1 MEKKVGGVILSGS
14 GRTGAQDGGGGQACV
29 VTLAGQEAER
39 VYPLDSRDGE
49 VADGEWGNH
58 ERSGR
63 PSLV

>member
-14 GRTGAQDGGGGQACV
+14 GRTGAQDGGGGQARV

-39 VYPLDSRDGE
+39 VCPVDSKDGE
-49 VADGEWGNH
+49 VTDGVWGNH

-63 PSLV
+63 PSLE